1 VVVCVDYLQV
11 CSNGTRVFVHK
22 DIWERFVPALV
33 ARTQAMK
40 IGNPLSEETTVGATI
55 SREHAEKVLSYIDR
69 AKQAVETTCFIY
81 FKFYLIT
88 DFESYYTRHSLVKSL

>member
-1 VVVCVDYLQV
+1 
-11 CSNGTRVFVHK
+11 
-22 DIWERFVPALV
+22 
-33 ARTQAMK
+33 MK

-69 AKQAVETTCFIY
+69 AKQAVETSCFIY

-88 DFESYYTRHSLVKSL
+88 DF